1 VTHRDRREPSCG
13 ALARRSSQNSFLHGL
28 SSANH
33 SFDAK
38 QIEELARELAGQQ
51 ADMRT
56 MGYARNLA
64 RAKFD
69 LDQVRQVRVSLLKR
83 VLLIGRLH
91 RSRYLLSQIDPI
103 IFTEREMAHIDRVL
117 QGGARL
123 RLPKLG
129 LSPIAST

>member
-1 VTHRDRREPSCG
+1 MTTDRQLRANRLNAS
-13 ALARRSSQNSFLHGL
+13 RSSGPRSRAGKQRASQNSFQHGL

-69 LDQVRQVRVSLLKR
+69 LDQMRRVRVSLLKR

-91 RSRYLLSQIDPI
+91 RPRYLLSQIDPM
-103 IFTEREMAHIDRVL
+103 IFT
-117 QGGARL
+117 
-123 RLPKLG
+123 K
-129 LSPIAST
+129 